1 MFKITCCYLILCCC
15 AALGVYGQSS
25 PTLEL
30 LVRGPI
36 KSIRGMSVV
45 SDQVIWV
52 SGTDGMVGKS
62 TDGGRQWQWL
72 RVKGC
77 DSCDWRSLAAFNER
91 EAVVINAG
99 APAYVFHT
107 ANGGQTWEK
116 VYYNNTKGIFF
127 DGVLFRRAKEGS
139 AIPPKEGLAIG
150 DPLNG
155 RFTMLV
161 THNGGLKWDTL
172 PPARRPKALTG
183 EAIFAASGTSLQ
195 PLGQQACFVT
205 GGDTARFF
213 HLTDKGWQ
221 AFALPILQGKAS
233 TGAFSVAFK
242 NGGVHGVVVGGDYSN
257 DTLRQ
262 QHCLFTLDS
271 GRTWH
276 APIQPPGGYRSC
288 VAWVGQRTLVATGP
302 SGTDIS
308 TDDGQHWTP
317 LSKEGFHVVQVSPNG
332 KGIFLAGSNGRI
344 TRLNISQ

>member
-1 MFKITCCYLILCCC
+1 MLKTICCYLLFCCC
-15 AALGVYGQSS
+15 AVLSVYSQQPPALQ
-25 PTLEL
+25 L
-30 LVRGPI
+30 LTRGPI

-62 TDGGRQWQWL
+62 TDGGQQWQWL

-77 DSCDWRSLAAFNER
+77 DSCDWRSIAAFNER
-91 EAVVINAG
+91 EALVINAG
-99 APAYVFHT
+99 AQAHVFRT

-127 DGVLFRRAKEGS
+127 DGVVFRGH
-139 AIPPKEGLAIG
+139 KEGLAIG

-155 RFTMLV
+155 RFTLLA

-172 PPARRPKALTG
+172 PPARRPKAFNG
-183 EAIFAASGTSLQ
+183 EAIFAASNTGLQ

-213 HLTDKGWQ
+213 RLTDKGWQ
-221 AFALPILQGKAS
+221 AYPLPILQGKAS

-242 NGGVHGVVVGGDYSN
+242 NELQGVVVGGDYSH

-262 QHCLFTLDS
+262 QNCLLTLDT

-276 APIQPPGGYRSC
+276 MPVQPPA
-288 VAWVGQRTLVATGP
+288 VTAPA
-302 SGTDIS
+302 
-308 TDDGQHWTP
+308 
-317 LSKEGFHVVQVSPNG
+317 
-332 KGIFLAGSNGRI
+332 
-344 TRLNISQ
+344 